1 MSAPHLA
8 QLNIALL
15 KAPLDDPSMADFAAA
30 LDPINALADAS
41 PGFVWRYTDEGAND
55 ASASRP
61 FGPDLLVN
69 LSVWED
75 VESLR
80 SYTYGNS
87 GHLDYLRRRR
97 EWFAPLGRP
106 GLVLWWVPAGTLPTL
121 SEAGERLERLTA
133 NGPGPKAFTF
143 RSPFPAPGAGAGLE
157 HASDPG

>member
-1 MSAPHLA
+1 MSDHHLA

-41 PGFVWRYTDEGAND
+41 PGFIWRYTDEGAND

-97 EWFAPLGRP
+97 AWFRP
-106 GLVLWWVPAGTLPTL
+106 RGHPSLVLWWVPAGTLPTL
-121 SEAGERLERLTA
+121 SEAGEQLERLTA
-133 NGPGPKAFTF
+133 NGPGPEAFTF
-143 RSPFPAPGAGAGLE
+143 RTPFPAPGVQAGVE